1 MQREGSR
8 PHHWPCQPPTWC
20 TSGVS
25 RGATYVLYIF
35 FVNGAFYDML
45 LNVLLLMFL
54 RTWYEDRHS
63 TLLPSLF
70 PPSFTW
76 YFYSFLYFKLFFF
89 VIIISSVYFSC
100 PDCSLEIANPICL
113 LMEYACPLL
122 VERLITWFYFY
133 HFKVYCLF
141 ILSFIFPFLS
151 LCAGLTRHCYSL
163 QLLLLY
169 S

>member
-1 MQREGSR
+1 MT
-8 PHHWPCQPPTWC
+8 CYLTC
-20 TSGVS
+20 
-25 RGATYVLYIF
+25 F
-35 FVNGAFYDML
+35 
-45 LNVLLLMFL
+45 
-54 RTWYEDRHS
+54 
-63 TLLPSLF
+63 SLCF
-70 PPSFTW
+70 SVPDTKTVISL
-76 YFYSFLYFKLFFF
+76 SFLLFFPLHLPDISTHSF
-89 VIIISSVYFSC
+89 ILNCFFIIIIISSVYFSC